1 MSTRIQNTNNHIIE
15 FFLWENDDQLEIQLE
30 PEAIIFRVEP
40 GNSIKLIAVNCA
52 MEFSWAVRISSNG
65 NGLQLFPDSKGSYD
79 IEIYENDT
87 LLDNWFKYM

>member
-1 MSTRIQNTNNHIIE
+1 MSTRIQNANNHIIE

-52 MEFSWAVRISSNG
+52 MEFS
-65 NGLQLFPDSKGSYD
+65 
-79 IEIYENDT
+79 
-87 LLDNWFKYM
+87 

>member
-1 MSTRIQNTNNHIIE
+1 MSTNTSNANNHIIE
-15 FFLWENDDQLEIQLE
+15 FFLWEDDDLLEIQLE

-40 GNSIKLIAVNCA
+40 GNSIKFIATNCT
-52 MEFSWAVRISSNG
+52 MEFLWAVRISG
-65 NGLQLFPDSKGSYD
+65 KDNGLQLYPESKGSYD